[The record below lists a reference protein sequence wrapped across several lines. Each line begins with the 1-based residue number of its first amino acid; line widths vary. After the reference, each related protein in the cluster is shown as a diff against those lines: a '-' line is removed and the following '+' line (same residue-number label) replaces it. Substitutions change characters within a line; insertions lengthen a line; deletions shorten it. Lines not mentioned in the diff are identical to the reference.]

1 MLALI
6 ASGVWKRHAA
16 THGENYGKQLEYVGW
31 HAVRQQLYDD
41 GRGPLAELFDAF
53 FKNGRY
59 EEKLDKLLRK
69 IHKKDWGFTSDW
81 KHVRT
86 PQPPPQEQQQAQKE
100 NKE

>member
-1 MLALI
+1 
-6 ASGVWKRHAA
+6 
-16 THGENYGKQLEYVGW
+16 
-31 HAVRQQLYDD
+31 
-41 GRGPLAELFDAF
+41 LFDAF

-59 EEKLDKLLRK
+59 EEKLDKLLKK

-81 KHVRT
+81 ERVRK